1 MSRSVLKRLLLC
13 LVLLAAAL
21 GGIALALSA
30 YIVSSTRDRVLEADA
45 PPPEGLDCI
54 LVLGCGVRPDG
65 SPSHMLE
72 DRMKRAV
79 QLYQAGWSDVLLLSG
94 DNRKEDYN
102 EVGVMKRCA
111 LEQGVPEEAI
121 VLDHAGL
128 STYDSIYRA
137 KAIFGAETFAVITQ
151 EFHISRALY
160 IADALGLEAWGVTSD
175 LRPYQHE
182 VFNRCR
188 EILARDKDA
197 LWCLVKPDPVHLGD
211 PIPLRKGSAQ

>member
-1 MSRSVLKRLLLC
+1 MNWKRILLGLF
-13 LVLLAAAL
+13 LLAGMLGVLAL
-21 GGIALALSA
+21 GLSA
-30 YIVSSTRDRVLEADA
+30 YVVSSTRARVLEAEA
-45 PPPEGLDCI
+45 PPPEDLDCI

-72 DRMKRAV
+72 DRMKRAI

-102 EVGVMKRCA
+102 EVGVMKAYAMAR
-111 LEQGVPEEAI
+111 GVPEEAI

-128 STYDSIYRA
+128 CTYDSLYRA
-137 KAIFGAETFAVITQ
+137 RAIFGAERVVVITQ
-151 EFHISRALY
+151 AFHISRALY
-160 IADALGLEAWGVTSD
+160 IGRSLGVEAWGVTAD

-182 VFNRCR
+182 LFNRCR

-197 LWCLVKPDPVHLGD
+197 LWCLVKPEPTHLGEKV
-211 PIPLRKGSAQ
+211 PLRGAP

>member
-1 MSRSVLKRLLLC
+1 MNWKRILLGLF
-13 LVLLAAAL
+13 LLAGMLGVLAL
-21 GGIALALSA
+21 GLSA
-30 YIVSSTRDRVLEADA
+30 YVVSSTRARVLEAEA
-45 PPPEGLDCI
+45 PPPEDLDCI

-72 DRMKRAV
+72 DRMKRAI

-102 EVGVMKRCA
+102 EVGVMKAYAMAR
-111 LEQGVPEEAI
+111 GVPEEAI

-128 STYDSIYRA
+128 CTYDSLYRA
-137 KAIFGAETFAVITQ
+137 RAIFGAERVAVITQ
-151 EFHISRALY
+151 AFHISRALY
-160 IADALGLEAWGVTSD
+160 IGRSLGVEAWGVTAD

-182 VFNRCR
+182 LFNRCR

-197 LWCLVKPDPVHLGD
+197 LWCLVKPEPTHLGEKV
-211 PIPLRKGSAQ
+211 PLRGAP

>member
-1 MSRSVLKRLLLC
+1 MNWKRIVLGLF
-13 LVLLAAAL
+13 LLAGMLGVLAL
-21 GGIALALSA
+21 GLSA
-30 YIVSSTRDRVLEADA
+30 YVVSSTRARVLEAEA
-45 PPPEGLDCI
+45 PPPEDLDCI

-72 DRMKRAV
+72 DRMKRAI

-102 EVGVMKRCA
+102 EVGVMKAYAMAR
-111 LEQGVPEEAI
+111 GVPEEAI

-128 STYDSIYRA
+128 CTYDSLYRA
-137 KAIFGAETFAVITQ
+137 RAIFGAERVVVITQ
-151 EFHISRALY
+151 AFHISRALY
-160 IADALGLEAWGVTSD
+160 IGRSLGVEAWGVTAD

-182 VFNRCR
+182 LFNRCR

-197 LWCLVKPDPVHLGD
+197 LWCLVKPEPKHLGEKV
-211 PIPLRKGSAQ
+211 PLRPAG

>member
-1 MSRSVLKRLLLC
+1 MNWKRIVLGLF
-13 LVLLAAAL
+13 LLAGMLGVLAL
-21 GGIALALSA
+21 GLSA
-30 YIVSSTRDRVLEADA
+30 YVVSSTRARVLEAEA
-45 PPPEGLDCI
+45 PPPEDLDCI

-72 DRMKRAV
+72 DRMKRAI

-102 EVGVMKRCA
+102 EVGVMKAYAMAR
-111 LEQGVPEEAI
+111 GVPEEAI

-128 STYDSIYRA
+128 CTYDSLYRA
-137 KAIFGAETFAVITQ
+137 RAIFGAERVVVITQ
-151 EFHISRALY
+151 AFHISRALY
-160 IADALGLEAWGVTSD
+160 IGRSLGVEAWGVTAD

-182 VFNRCR
+182 LFNRCR

-197 LWCLVKPDPVHLGD
+197 LWCLVKPEPTHLGEKV
-211 PIPLRKGSAQ
+211 PLRGAP